1 VLTGKGEA
9 AKEAAAVLPR
19 LLRAADGRLP
29 QAAAAGRR
37 KVQAVKHAAATAAA
51 AAGRLACR
59 PAAHGCRWHALRR
72 WGWLRLGSPEKICIR
87 QERSYLRRRG

>member
-1 VLTGKGEA
+1 VLTGEGEA

-19 LLRAADGRLP
+19 LVRAADGRLP

-37 KVQAVKHAAATAAA
+37 KVQAVEHAAA
-51 AAGRLACR
+51 AAADAAGRLGRR

-72 WGWLRLGSPEKICIR
+72 WGWLRLGSPEKICVR
-87 QERSYLRRRG
+87 QERSYVRRRG